1 MYYSLINSIK
11 KAVALNPLW
20 NSLKAYYTADNTPND
35 ALGVYNGTLINGS
48 TYSTGKINNGFYL
61 DGINDYVNL
70 PSGMFNPSSSYS
82 ISLWFSSL
90 SMVVD
95 AFKPIFVLGNTLLTN
110 SIIVYLYNNGGSTV
124 IRLLNSNNTT
134 FQLIEYPLPS
144 FNVLHHICCV
154 KDTASNKYY
163 IYLNGIVVAQA
174 TITVNYVANNNSIRL
189 GNLINGYYGGIIDE
203 VALWDV
209 KALSSTEV
217 TELYNSGSGK
227 QYPL

>member
-1 MYYSLINSIK
+1 MYYGLINSMKRGI
-11 KAVALNPLW
+11 ASNPLW
-20 NSLKAYYTADNTPND
+20 NNLIAYFTGDNTSSD
-35 ALGVYNGTLINGS
+35 ALGINNGTLVNGA
-48 TYSTGKINNGFYL
+48 TYSTGKINNGFSL
-61 DGINDYVNL
+61 DGINDYINL
-70 PSGMFNPSSSYS
+70 PSGMFNPSGSYS

-110 SIIVYLYNNGGSTV
+110 SVIVYLYNNGGTTV

-134 FQLIEYPLPS
+134 FQFIEYPLPS
-144 FNVLHHICCV
+144 FNVFHHVCCV
-154 KDTASNKYY
+154 KDTVSNKYY
-163 IYLNGIVVAQA
+163 IYLNGGAVAQA
-174 TITVNYVANNNSIRL
+174 AITVNYVANNNSIRL

-203 VALWDV
+203 VGIWDG
-209 KALSSTEV
+209 KALTSTEV